1 MYQYIDGNLAIS
13 VNDWTAAGLTYAQFN
28 HDSKMGYLQIARRGI
43 KGNTLIWV
51 DSIKR
56 PDRMRAIESVLGK
69 AHPQDAGIY
78 EVQISTEARQ
88 FFSQYS
94 KPDGSRLDVRQ
105 VNEYT
110 IKASMFESMR
120 IGMQKQQ
127 AVRSAAGKRLQKGE
141 WLKQMLIW
149 WQQQC
154 ENADAAG
161 YGIVRPYTNTRSL
174 ERAFQQYLNDGF
186 MSLVHKGIGSDNA
199 RKVSRN
205 LKNLLV
211 ALYRMND
218 KPFVSRVCE
227 LYMEFISGTTELY
240 DKQTGEVY
248 RPQDFIKEGKAEELS
263 ERTIWNYLKDVVD
276 NTAIY
281 SDRNGHFDYQNSRR
295 PKHHRKLGEYSL
307 SKISMDDVA
316 LSRKI
321 IGKNGKEGWL
331 YKYIAVDVVSGYYFR
346 PAYVVG
352 KPSER
357 TVYEAFR
364 NMFCELV
371 SMGLPMPAE
380 LEVEHHL
387 MSNIPWLDEVFR
399 FVRFCQSPTEKR
411 AEHNIRSLK
420 WGTAKDMGH
429 TRGRWYAKHE
439 AYRAIRNKEEGDY
452 TEPVYEWQQVFLDD
466 LADIEKHN
474 NELHPLQKTYPGM
487 TRRDVLLKHVNPSL
501 KPIDMAYLMQFIGN
515 MTQTSIRNN
524 DYCMVSQEAF
534 EIQDFDCLNRLQ
546 PNNTKVTAYWL
557 PNDSGSVERVY
568 LYQDGKY
575 IGEADNRTRYDYNEN
590 AAERTAED
598 EQNMLHQQKRLAKFD
613 KFIRTRREEL
623 PQVGRI
629 AAVTAQEIRAVD
641 VEVIEEQEQPRN
653 YEEDEFNYTDYATI
667 AMQSL

>member
-13 VNDWTAAGLTYAQFN
+13 VNDWCAAGLTYAQFN
-28 HDSKMGYLQIARRGI
+28 HDSKSGYLQIARRGI
-43 KGNTLIWV
+43 NGNTLIWV

-56 PDRMRAIESVLGK
+56 PERMRAIETILGK
-69 AHPQDAGIY
+69 AHPQSAGLY

-88 FFSQYS
+88 FYS
-94 KPDGSRLDVRQ
+94 EYTKQDGTRLDARQ

-110 IKASMFESMR
+110 LKASLFETMR
-120 IGMQKQQ
+120 MGLQKQQ
-127 AVRSAAGKRLQKGE
+127 AARAAAGKRLQKGE
-141 WLKQMLIW
+141 WLKQMLVW

-154 ENADAAG
+154 ENDGAVA
-161 YGIVRPYTNTRSL
+161 YGVVKPYTNVRSL
-174 ERAFQQYLNDGF
+174 ERALQQYLNDGF

-199 RKVSRN
+199 RKVSRS

-218 KPFVSRVCE
+218 KPFVSRVRE
-227 LYMEFISGTTELY
+227 LYLEFMSGTTELY

-248 RPQDFIKEGKAEELS
+248 RPKDFMKDGKAAELS
-263 ERTIWNYLKDVVD
+263 ESTIWNYLKDIVD

-331 YKYIAVDVVSGYYFR
+331 YKYIAVDVTSGYYFR

-364 NMFCELV
+364 NMFCELA

-387 MSNIPWLDEVFR
+387 MSNIPWLQDVFN

-439 AYRAIRNKEEGDY
+439 AYRAIRNKVDGDY
-452 TEPVYEWQQVFLDD
+452 TEPVYEWQQVFMDD

-487 TRRDVLLKHVNPSL
+487 TRRDVLIKHVNPNL

-515 MTQTSIRNN
+515 KTETSIRNN
-524 DYCMVSQEAF
+524 DYCMVAQEAF
-534 EIQDFDCLNRLQ
+534 EIQNFDCLTRLQ

-557 PNDSGSVERVY
+557 PNESGSVEKVY

-575 IGEADNRTRYDYNEN
+575 IGEADNRTQYDYNEN
-590 AAERTAED
+590 AAERTEQD
-598 EQNMLHQQKRLAKFD
+598 EANMMHQQKRLAKFD
-613 KFIRTRREEL
+613 KFIRNRREEL

-629 AAVTAQEIRAVD
+629 AAATAQEIRAVD
-641 VEVIEEQEQPRN
+641 VEVIEEHEQPRN
-653 YEEDEFNYTDYATI
+653 YEEDEFNATDYAAI
-667 AMQSL
+667 AMQEL